1 MDSGT
6 RYPLARCS
14 DAAACAINSVYS
26 ELSENRVHVLMIV
39 CQTRAVQIIS
49 ALFIEP
55 V

>member
-6 RYPLARCS
+6 QRPLARCS
-14 DAAACAINSVYS
+14 DAAACAMHSVYS

-39 CQTRAVQIIS
+39 CQTWAVQIIS